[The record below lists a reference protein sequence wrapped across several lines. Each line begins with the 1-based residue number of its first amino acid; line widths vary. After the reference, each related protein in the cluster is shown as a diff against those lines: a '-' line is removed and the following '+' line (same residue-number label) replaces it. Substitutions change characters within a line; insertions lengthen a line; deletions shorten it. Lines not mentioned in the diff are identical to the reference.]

1 MKKSSH
7 PTTGLLGTPL
17 VLGTTHLKRL
27 FSKQIYTIIHSNKNN
42 DSSFDSL
49 TIYNGPDVETGVEI
63 GQYCGTLGSS
73 SNLPNEN
80 KIKSNG
86 QDIFLRFTSDVSDAD
101 KGFRISYKEV
111 CKFLIISF
119 GQVIKF

>member
-1 MKKSSH
+1 M
-7 PTTGLLGTPL
+7 GT
-17 VLGTTHLKRL
+17 
-27 FSKQIYTIIHSNKNN
+27 
-42 DSSFDSL
+42 
-49 TIYNGPDVETGVEI
+49 EI

-73 SNLPNEN
+73 QSNLPNEN
-80 KIKSNG
+80 KIKSNEKE
-86 QDIFLRFTSDVSDAD
+86 IFLRFTTDSQVTD